1 MSHALRLRRVASRFT
16 EYLFHFLHGSLLTTG
31 VLVAIGVA
39 ALIGSGVLQDGTA
52 IRRVQ
57 QWANAA
63 APFAVPAPAP
73 QVEEDDA
80 AQQPALNGRMRAVVE
95 YVSKRYRVA
104 AGAIEPIVHA
114 AHEAGARAGLDP
126 LLVIAVIAVESG
138 FNPFKESVMGAQGL
152 MQVIARFHPEK
163 LPAGDPLALIDPV
176 TNVEVGVKVLKES
189 IRRAGS
195 LEAGLQQYAGAS
207 DDEEFVYSGKVMA
220 EKQRLEQIA
229 ARRSRG

>member
-1 MSHALRLRRVASRFT
+1 MSHALRIRRFASRFT

-31 VLVAIGVA
+31 VLVAIAIA
-39 ALIGSGVLQDGTA
+39 ALIGTGVLHDGTA
-52 IRRVQ
+52 VRKIQ

-73 QVEEDDA
+73 QADEEA
-80 AQQPALNGRMRAVVE
+80 APAPALTGRMRAVVE

-104 AGAIEPIVHA
+104 SGAIEPIVQA
-114 AHEAGARAGLDP
+114 AHQAGTKAGLDP

-152 MQVIARFHPEK
+152 MQVIGRFHPDK
-163 LPAGDPLALIDPV
+163 LPADDPLALIDPV
-176 TNVEVGVKVLKES
+176 TNVEVGVRVLKES

-195 LEAGLQQYAGAS
+195 VEGGLQQYAGAPD
-207 DDEEFVYSGKVMA
+207 DDEFIYSGKVLG

>member
-1 MSHALRLRRVASRFT
+1 MSHALRIRRLASRTT

-31 VLVAIGVA
+31 VLVAIAIA
-39 ALIGSGVLQDGTA
+39 ALIGTGVLQDGTA
-52 IRRVQ
+52 VRRIQ

-63 APFAVPAPAP
+63 APFAVSAPAPLEEEDSAPAPA
-73 QVEEDDA
+73 
-80 AQQPALNGRMRAVVE
+80 LNARSRAIVE

-104 AGAIEPIVHA
+104 AGAIAPIVQA
-114 AHEAGARAGLDP
+114 AHDASAKAGLDP

-163 LPAGDPLALIDPV
+163 LPADDPLALIDPV

-195 LEAGLQQYAGAS
+195 LEGGLQQYAGAPD
-207 DDEEFVYSGKVMA
+207 DDELIYTNKVMA
-220 EKQRLEQIA
+220 EKQRLEQIVS
-229 ARRSRG
+229 RRGRG